1 MPSKKIAR
9 KNAVNKVAVRK
20 NTTAKVVVR
29 RKSATATSTRSIA
42 PSGYGKFL
50 TSLKSH
56 IRGAQL
62 QAAAALHK
70 ELTQLYWYIGSEILQ
85 RQEKEGWGTKVVDRL
100 AHDLEVAF
108 PEMTGF
114 SRSNLL
120 YMRAFA
126 EAYPDRKA
134 IEQFMMQLPWAHN
147 MVLLDKLKRPEERMW
162 YAKATVQFGWSRAVL
177 ALQIKAKAHK
187 KHGKAITNFKQTLA
201 PEHSDLAHQTLK
213 DPYTFDFLSIAAD
226 ATEHDLENGL
236 VDHIQKFLLSLGVGF
251 AFVGRQFHLEVDGD
265 DYYIDLLFYH
275 LRMRCYF
282 VIDLKMRE
290 FKPEFVSKI
299 GFYLSAVDDQ
309 FRHADDK
316 PTLGLLLCKGA
327 KKLTV
332 EYALRGTNQPIGVS
346 EWNTKLVASLPKKF
360 QRMLPSTEEIEK
372 ELVRKPRRKVRK

>member
-1 MPSKKIAR
+1 MT
-9 KNAVNKVAVRK
+9 VRK
-20 NTTAKVVVR
+20 SATNKVVVR
-29 RKSATATSTRSIA
+29 RKKTSATTERAIA

-50 TSLKSH
+50 TSLKKH

-62 QAAAALHK
+62 NAAATLHR
-70 ELTQLYWYIGSEILQ
+70 ELTQLYWRIGSEILL

-100 AHDLEVAF
+100 AHDLEIAF

-126 EAYPDRKA
+126 EAYPDRKP
-134 IEQFMMQLPWAHN
+134 IEQFVMQLPWAHN
-147 MVLLDKLKRPEERMW
+147 MVLLDKLKRPEERLW
-162 YAKATVQFGWSRAVL
+162 YAKATVQFGWSRSVL

-213 DPYTFDFLSIAAD
+213 DPYTFDFLTIAAD
-226 ATEHDLENGL
+226 APERDLENGL

-251 AFVGRQFHLEVDGD
+251 AFVGRQFHLEIDGD

-309 FRHADDK
+309 FRYMDDK

-360 QRMLPSTEEIEK
+360 QKMLPSTAEIEQ
-372 ELVRKPRRKVRK
+372 ELVSKRRRRTKK